1 MMQLIK
7 WLVMTTRRL
16 IVTAPF
22 FVRNLLSKPPSER
35 VRVASMGG
43 AGMAYATLHGIGT
56 HGSVDIVSV
65 AEVDTLRNAQ
75 VSKNYPNA
83 KLYQDWRRMLDKE
96 HKQLDAVCVG
106 TPDHMHAPQSMA
118 AMQRGL
124 HVYTQKP
131 LTSHVYEA
139 RQLAKYAASKKL
151 VTQMGI
157 QVHSGAEYQTAVKV
171 IQSGAIGKV
180 REVHAWSNKKWGD
193 MAPRPTSGDAVPST
207 LDWDGWIGVARP
219 ETYIKDYC
227 HPGNWRKRLE
237 FGTGTFGDMGCHIY
251 DPVFGALALTS
262 PLSVRAEGPAPNEH
276 SWAVNAIVKY
286 VFPGTPF
293 TDAKTVNVTWYDGDE
308 RPSADVK
315 ALIEDARMPSQGSI
329 FIGTK
334 GVMLLPHVSM
344 PSLFPRTSFKDFA
357 MPTVTA
363 NNHYHE
369 FADAILG
376 KAKTSTAFSYS
387 GPLSETV
394 LLGSLAT
401 KFPKTTLQWDAS
413 KLRFKNEK
421 AANAHLRRA
430 YRAGWKNSKLG

>member
-1 MMQLIK
+1 
-7 WLVMTTRRL
+7 MTTRRL
-16 IVTAPF
+16 IIAAPF
-22 FVRNLLSKPPSER
+22 FVRNLLSKPPSGR

-43 AGMAYATLHGIGT
+43 SGMAYATLHGIGT

-65 AEVDTLRNAQ
+65 AEVDTTRNAQ

-83 KLYQDWRRMLDKE
+83 KLYQDWRKMLDKE

-131 LTSHVYEA
+131 LTSHVHEA

-151 VTQMGI
+151 ITQMGI
-157 QVHSGAEYQTAVKV
+157 QVHSGTEYQTAVKV
-171 IQSGAIGKV
+171 IQSGAIRKV
-180 REVHAWSNKKWGD
+180 KEVHAWSNKKWGD
-193 MAPRPTSGDAVPST
+193 PAPRPTSNDEVPAT

-219 ETYIKDYC
+219 ESYIKNYC

-262 PLSVRAEGPAPNEH
+262 PLTVRAEGPAPNEH

-293 TDAKTVNVTWYDGDE
+293 TEGKTVNVTWYDGDE
-308 RPSADVK
+308 RPPREVQ
-315 ALIEDARMPSQGSI
+315 ALIEDARVPSQGSI

-344 PSLFPRTSFKDFA
+344 PSLFPRTSFKDFKL
-357 MPTVTA
+357 PEVTA
-363 NNHYHE
+363 KDHYHE

-376 KAKTSTAFSYS
+376 KTKTSTAFSYS

-401 KFPKTTLQWDAS
+401 KFPKTTLEWSAS

-421 AANAHLRRA
+421 AANAHLRRS
-430 YRAGWKNSKLG
+430 YRSGWKVSKLG